1 MKEVI
6 VKSVEQLNEKKT
18 CSLVKK
24 AFKDGYDR
32 KFIIDCLQD
41 GMDRVGKLY
50 ESNTYYIADLIMAGM
65 IFKKILEM
73 DQMNPDK
80 TAHDDEVRG
89 IILVGTVEKDIHDI
103 GKDLFAGICKA
114 VGFKVVD
121 LGVDVKKEV
130 FVEKII
136 EEKPDIVGMSGILTL
151 SVGYMRDTVDA
162 IKNAGLRDR
171 VKIIAGG
178 NNILPEEGVEII
190 GADACVKSANEGLN
204 LCREWM
210 KEKGK

>member
-89 IILVGTVEKDIHDI
+89 IILVGTVEKDIHAI
-103 GKDLFAGICKA
+103 GKDLFAVFHNNHILMSAGYEQKSVIVYVSQVAGMEPA
-114 VGFKVVD
+114 V
-121 LGVDVKKEV
+121 L
-130 FVEKII
+130 
-136 EEKPDIVGMSGILTL
+136 
-151 SVGYMRDTVDA
+151 
-162 IKNAGLRDR
+162 
-171 VKIIAGG
+171 
-178 NNILPEEGVEII
+178 
-190 GADACVKSANEGLN
+190 
-204 LCREWM
+204 
-210 KEKGK
+210 